1 MCTLGPANAAD
12 PISGWDRYDTPKD
25 MLPKTYRPNGAIYIF
40 NIAQF
45 LNGGSIYNRPAV
57 LYPMAQDISVDVDFA
72 EDLRKAERIE

>member
-1 MCTLGPANAAD
+1 
-12 PISGWDRYDTPKD
+12 